1 MYDEAAEMLED
12 IKNLEAD
19 YPEAGN
25 FADAANI
32 TTTLTENI
40 DTLIQ
45 EIEELLTLT
54 NTRDIFT
61 SNDIQNR
68 MLDMHNTATKIA
80 PKTPKAPHEQN

>member
-1 MYDEAAEMLED
+1 MSDEAALMEEI
-12 IKNLEAD
+12 IKEET
-19 YPEAGN
+19 EAGN

-40 DTLIQ
+40 NTLIQ

-54 NTRDIFT
+54 NTRDAFT
-61 SNDIQNR
+61 STDIQNR

-80 PKTPKAPHEQN
+80 PKT

>member
-1 MYDEAAEMLED
+1 MDDETAEMYEI
-12 IKNLEAD
+12 IKDETD

-54 NTRDIFT
+54 NIRHAFT
-61 SNDIQNR
+61 STDIQNR